1 METTTFNVPSITCS
15 ICSNKIQQS
24 LKGVKGVNTVSVD
37 LKTKTVNVDYE
48 PHDINPEE
56 IRKNVS
62 SIGYEVI
69 Q

>member
-48 PHDINPEE
+48 PRDINPEE